1 MCKKNMSLAD
11 EICFGGLSAKTYS
24 QYRLVRFIPPEYI
37 QSTLN
42 GDFLIGSV
50 QRNKKFDDARSDKD
64 ETSIEFHWENKSKE
78 QWFLSESDCQ
88 IFFHPDALNEIDSS
102 TMTGSGNLTFKN
114 RWVSTQN
121 LLSLSIDISHKK
133 GFA

>member
-1 MCKKNMSLAD
+1 MSLAD
-11 EICFGGLSAKTYS
+11 EICFGELSAKTYS

-78 QWFLSESDCQ
+78 Q
-88 IFFHPDALNEIDSS
+88 
-102 TMTGSGNLTFKN
+102 
-114 RWVSTQN
+114 
-121 LLSLSIDISHKK
+121 
-133 GFA
+133 